1 MQFPKPRRNVT
12 SHFVTADW
20 ERMCCPAS
28 YNMSDHICRLKSVME
43 RLKKMMQWHRH
54 NHNRGTLYDTDC
66 YGRMRC
72 HQIRLNSYLVSNIS
86 RMNNSKLI
94 GRSSSG
100 VRSGKDGRV
109 PHENVG
115 STALTK
121 CLATYATQALKPLTA
136 PLASRMGP

>member
-12 SHFVTADW
+12 SFRDCRLG
-20 ERMCCPAS
+20 RMCCPAS
-28 YNMSDHICRLKSVME
+28 YNMSDRICRLKSVME

-54 NHNRGTLYDTDC
+54 NHNRGTRFDTDC

-115 STALTK
+115 STALNQLYKMPECYLRYT
-121 CLATYATQALKPLTA
+121 
-136 PLASRMGP
+136 SS